1 MLGKENLGQFA
12 ESRRPALSGLH
23 CCRVAPMGHRAE
35 RLAGQDAGFGGSEG
49 ADPPKRHAPCRRPAP
64 GAGPVFDDVRFGA
77 CRLHADAEADKCIIP
92 NEMVASAGLKA
103 VHEPLCDTTIAHPC
117 LVPRHQ
123 GPTKEPRNGKS
134 RRLPETTIFQDAPK
148 NKVFRLPENVRN
160 LKKNETVKL
169 WTKRSVVRVH
179 PAVPN
184 PSVDCVRGGSPA
196 SRRARG

>member
-1 MLGKENLGQFA
+1 GQFA

-92 NEMVASAGLKA
+92 NEMVTSARLKA

-117 LVPRHQ
+117 LIPRHQ
-123 GPTKEPRNGKS
+123 GTTKEPRNGKS
-134 RRLPETTIFQDAPK
+134 RQLPETTIFQDAPK
-148 NKVFRLPENVRN
+148 NKAFSSAGKREKLQEERDS
-160 LKKNETVKL
+160 ETVDQE
-169 WTKRSVVRVH
+169 V
-179 PAVPN
+179 
-184 PSVDCVRGGSPA
+184 GGSSPP
-196 SRRARG
+196 SCTKSLRRLRPRRFPRLTSCAWQRSAPPP